1 MKAGAVSMNRRWR
14 IIAIFAILSVASV
27 VTFRIRSLHASS
39 SPATPCQQV
48 IAQCHAKR
56 LPNLVL
62 TGKRTSGALYSVD
75 GVDLGG
81 ILSFDDALRRA
92 WSYSK
97 HVDAKTV
104 QVVLG
109 SADAT
114 ALRWG
119 KGKRLFYGIDWGGIC
134 GLVIGPTPV
143 PGYSPP
149 PTCGGTT
156 WGTVIDAKTGAFIV
170 EGSG

>member
-1 MKAGAVSMNRRWR
+1 MNRRSR
-14 IIAIFAILSVASV
+14 IIAIFAILTVASV

-62 TGKRTSGALYSVD
+62 TGKRTSGALHPVD
-75 GVDLGG
+75 GFDVTGV
-81 ILSFDDALRRA
+81 ISFDDALRRA

-104 QVVLG
+104 QIVLG
-109 SADAT
+109 SADASE
-114 ALRWG
+114 LRWG
-119 KGKRLFYGIDWGGIC
+119 
-134 GLVIGPTPV
+134 T
-143 PGYSPP
+143 
-149 PTCGGTT
+149 
-156 WGTVIDAKTGAFIV
+156 
-170 EGSG
+170 